1 MEKNQTTADI
11 LARYAQKRKEKEA
24 GSPKQEHNPQLQSY
38 LQAAAVL
45 HCFEPETLLPINS
58 QYVHP
63 QVRVLLY
70 DYITH
75 VAGGLGSGSF
85 ALKMPVRQQTL
96 KELGT
101 KAAMA
106 EVLKANPK
114 RTITDLQQTF
124 ETYVNSPEPDYEIA
138 DMKYQELTLL
148 CQLVTWLDGLDP
160 QLPPL
165 SDLLPLLEKKSVL
178 AGFEHLVDNNFMGRQ
193 DELQQ
198 LREFIHI
205 SDKKRTLAGKILK
218 DLLVNNPEA
227 GRKPILS
234 VCGPGGIGKSALLA
248 RLLMENSVGKK
259 AQRIPFAYL
268 AFDQP
273 TLRIEAPFTI
283 LLEAISQLELQLP
296 DHKAHFD
303 DFRDQVRN
311 FRDDQGNIKSRGLS
325 FDTRAGRINVS
336 LGINQSLYQNFGAL
350 LQELQTDFN
359 QAVVLVLDTFEE
371 VEYRDKES
379 LSGFWTMLQ
388 EIHQVYPL
396 FSVIIAGRTSVRDM
410 RGDTG
415 FVEEIHL
422 EHLKPADSI
431 QLLKNLGIEAATAAT
446 VVEHIGG
453 NPLSLRLA
461 ANLITSMKASGEKLA
476 FDDFTYN
483 SALTFELNE
492 QLIQGQLY
500 NRILNHIHDENVRK
514 LAHPGMA
521 LRVISPEIILAVL
534 APICDLPVSNLDEA
548 MQLFEDLKR
557 EHALVRIGPEDTLI
571 YRPEIRQAMIKLL
584 QQDKFDQLRELHR
597 QAIFYY
603 SNKQYPDQQKI
614 VAGRAEE
621 MYHRLALGEDLPDDL
636 RTRWMDGIESS
647 VVQNL
652 QEYSATM
659 QAWLASVISLE
670 VSRDVYAHA
679 SLLEWENNITRKV
692 QKALAQYNID
702 EALQLLHER
711 PDRSATSPLYALEA
725 KALLIREDLE
735 EADWILQQGITK
747 ISGEANPGRLAELF
761 WLYAQVWLLKGNYTS
776 PIVALEM
783 AGKAASKL
791 ASPIAQM
798 QILCHLLKITTD
810 NNGTAA
816 QIRDLRTRLNNAAKK
831 LTILYNHQ
839 DAFVIRMAKFYLQEE
854 FPDTYDMLDMF
865 EPDTQEVWNDML
877 TNENIRGL
885 DESRGNW
892 EQGDQ
897 FETFEALA

>member
-11 LARYAQKRKEKEA
+11 LAKYAQKRKEKET
-24 GSPKQEHNPQLQSY
+24 GSPKQERNPQLQSY

-45 HCFEPETLLPINS
+45 HCFEPETLRPLDS
-58 QYVHP
+58 QYEHP

-70 DYITH
+70 DHITH

-85 ALKMPVRQQTL
+85 SLKMPVRQQAL
-96 KELGT
+96 KELGS

-106 EVLKANPK
+106 EALKANPQ
-114 RTITDLQQTF
+114 RTVTGLQQTF
-124 ETYVNSPEPDYEIA
+124 EAYVNTPEPDYEIA

-148 CQLVTWLDGLDP
+148 CQMVTWLDGLDP
-160 QLPPL
+160 QLPTL
-165 SDLLPLLEKKSVL
+165 SDLFPVLEKKSVL

-193 DELQQ
+193 DELKQ

-205 SDKKRTLAGKILK
+205 SEKKRTLADKILK
-218 DLLVNNPEA
+218 EFLVNNPD
-227 GRKPILS
+227 RKPILS

-248 RLLMENSVGKK
+248 KLLMENSVGKK
-259 AQRIPFAYL
+259 ARRIPFAYL

-311 FRDDQGNIKSRGLS
+311 FRDEQGNIKSRGLS

-336 LGINQSLYQNFGAL
+336 LGINQSLYQNFGVL
-350 LQELQTDFN
+350 LQKLQADFN
-359 QAVVLVLDTFEE
+359 QAILLVLDTFEE

-388 EIHQVYPL
+388 EIYQVYPL

-461 ANLITSMKASGEKLA
+461 ANLITSMKESGEKLA

-521 LRVISPEIILAVL
+521 LRVISPEIILEVL
-534 APICDLPVSNLDEA
+534 APICDLQVSDQDQA
-548 MQLFEDLKR
+548 MRLFEDLKR

-597 QAIFYY
+597 QAIMYY
-603 SNKQYPDQQKI
+603 SNRQYTDQSKL

-621 MYHRLALGEDLPDDL
+621 MYHRLALGEESPDDL
-636 RTRWMDGIESS
+636 RLRWIDGIESS
-647 VVQNL
+647 IVQNL
-652 QEYSATM
+652 QEYSAAM

-670 VSRDVYAHA
+670 VSRDVYAHS

-711 PDRSATSPLYALEA
+711 PDRSDTSPLYALEA

-735 EADWILQQGITK
+735 GAGSILKQGITRVA
-747 ISGEANPGRLAELF
+747 GGANPGRLAELY
-761 WLYAQVWLLKGNYTS
+761 WLYAQVLLLKSNYTGA
-776 PIVALEM
+776 IAVLEL
-783 AGKAASKL
+783 AAKAVSKL

-816 QIRDLRTRLNNAAKK
+816 EIRDLRTRLNNAAKK

-839 DAFVIRMAKFYLQEE
+839 DAFVIRMAKLYLQDE
-854 FPDTYDMLDMF
+854 FPDTYEMLDMF
-865 EPDTQEVWNDML
+865 ESDTQEVWNDML

>member
-11 LARYAQKRKEKEA
+11 LARYVQKRKEKET
-24 GSPKQEHNPQLQSY
+24 GSPKQTPDPQLHSY

-45 HCFEPETLLPINS
+45 HCFEPETLRPLDS
-58 QYVHP
+58 QYAHP
-63 QVRVLLY
+63 QLRVLLY
-70 DYITH
+70 DHITH

-85 ALKMPVRQQTL
+85 ALKMPVRQQAL
-96 KELGT
+96 RQLGT

-106 EVLKANPK
+106 EALKANPQH
-114 RTITDLQQTF
+114 TITDLQKTF
-124 ETYVNSPEPDYEIA
+124 ETYVNSQEQHYDVTG
-138 DMKYQELTLL
+138 MKYQELTLL

-160 QLPPL
+160 QLPRL
-165 SDLLPLLEKKSVL
+165 TDLLPLLERKSVL
-178 AGFEHLVDNNFMGRQ
+178 AGFEHLVDDNFMGRQ
-193 DELQQ
+193 DELKQ

-205 SDKKRTLAGKILK
+205 GEQKRSLADKILEEFI
-218 DLLVNNPEA
+218 VANPDPD
-227 GRKPILS
+227 RKPILS
-234 VCGPGGIGKSALLA
+234 ICGPGGIGKSALLA

-296 DHKAHFD
+296 EHKTHFD
-303 DFRDQVRN
+303 DFRNEVRS
-311 FRDDQGNIKSRGLS
+311 FRDDQGSIKSRGLT

-336 LGINQSLYQNFGAL
+336 MGITQSLYQHFGVL
-350 LQELQTDFN
+350 LQKLQTDFN
-359 QAVVLVLDTFEE
+359 QAVLLVLDTFEE

-396 FSVIIAGRTSVRDM
+396 FSVIIAGRTSVQDM

-422 EHLKPADSI
+422 EHLKTADSI
-431 QLLKNLGIEAATAAT
+431 QLLKNLGIEATTAAT

-461 ANLITSMKASGEKLA
+461 ANLITSMQQSGERLA

-521 LRVISPEIILAVL
+521 LRVISPEIILRVL
-534 APICDLPVSNLDEA
+534 APICELPVNNLDEA
-548 MQLFEDLKR
+548 FRLFEDLKR

-584 QQDKFDQLRELHR
+584 QQDKFDQLRELHLA
-597 QAIFYY
+597 AIDYY
-603 SNKQYPDQQKI
+603 ANKDGIP
-614 VAGRAEE
+614 ARAEE
-621 MYHRLALGEDLPDDL
+621 MYHRLALGEDPPYIL
-636 RTRWMDGIESS
+636 RDRWMDGIESAI
-647 VVQNL
+647 VPNL
-652 QEYSATM
+652 REYSATM

-670 VSRDVYAHA
+670 VSRNVYMHS

-692 QKALAQYNID
+692 QKALAQYDID
-702 EALQLLHER
+702 VALDLLHER
-711 PDRSATSPLYALEA
+711 DDRSDTSPLYALEA
-725 KALLIREDLE
+725 KALLIREDPE
-735 EADWILQQGITK
+735 GAAKILRQGITQVA
-747 ISGEANPGRLAELF
+747 GGANPGRLAELY
-761 WLYAQVWLLKGNYTS
+761 WLYAQVWLLKGNHNEA
-776 PIVALEM
+776 IALLGLAER
-783 AGKAASKL
+783 AVSKL
-791 ASPIAQM
+791 TYPIAQM
-798 QILCHLLKITTD
+798 QILSHLLKITTD
-810 NNGTAA
+810 NNGTAV

-831 LTILYNHQ
+831 LTIHYSHQ
-839 DAFVIRMAKFYLQEE
+839 DAFVIRLAKFYLQDE
-854 FPDTYDMLDMF
+854 FPDTYDILDMF
-865 EPDTQEVWNDML
+865 ETGTQEVWNDML

-885 DESRGNW
+885 DEFRGDW

-897 FETFEALA
+897 FETYQSLA